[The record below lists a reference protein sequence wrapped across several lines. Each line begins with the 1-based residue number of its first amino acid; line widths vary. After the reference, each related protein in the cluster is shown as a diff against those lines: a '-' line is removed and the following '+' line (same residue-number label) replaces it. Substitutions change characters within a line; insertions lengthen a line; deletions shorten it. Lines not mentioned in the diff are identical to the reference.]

1 MGASPMQET
10 ARSTSHEIVN
20 GVVLAVL
27 EQWPCGKLHVVQVM
41 NSKQSST
48 GSMGAKPLSKIE
60 Y

>member
-1 MGASPMQET
+1 MQET